1 MAVRYSSQKELEAEA
16 EEISLEQLIVQQDA
30 RIIAALR
37 RGDDIPLEAEN
48 EALRLRRLL
57 NDLRARQRELLNGLG
72 YKRASV
78 SHTHLNQDTEKSRVP
93 RKTGL

>member
-1 MAVRYSSQKELEAEA
+1 MIRAASEAA
-16 EEISLEQLIVQQDA
+16 AKSLEQLILHQDA

-37 RGDDIPLEAEN
+37 KGDDIPLEAEN

-57 NDLRARQRELLNGLG
+57 NDVRARERELLNGPG